1 MELRIGILRVRDVLP
16 QHELRNIL
24 VVVFRKHIPIK
35 TSHFYTYRLLCVF
48 RLHRWCNMS
57 VASDNDSS
65 SSSSSSSSSHGHNS
79 TSSHDAKWETLYAL
93 RERIVRFVGQ
103 LEKRTKLYSPPFHRY
118 MIGGDAKIEQVSVR
132 YSEDVSQS
140 AGEYIVGV
148 FNDGE
153 TIDPHSSTY
162 VCNYPGWILTQ
173 QEYTELNDDAHE
185 NMGALFGI
193 DVPLQAFVRK
203 HWNPTWDPAWKEV
216 EWVVLGD
223 PVSTGGNFNTLSGIP
238 NKAYNCE
245 FRINN
250 RAEYKV
256 LTKDGRYSV
265 ISEVVTIHRQKA
277 ATIRTGVELFV
288 AYDNLI
294 RAKKRLA
301 AE

>member
-1 MELRIGILRVRDVLP
+1 MGNVVCITGTNCSICRAVREA
-16 QHELRNIL
+16 HEA
-24 VVVFRKHIPIK
+24 VFTPF
-35 TSHFYTYRLLCVF
+35 S
-48 RLHRWCNMS
+48 S
-57 VASDNDSS
+57 VYDRRRCQDRA
-65 SSSSSSSSSHGHNS
+65 G
-79 TSSHDAKWETLYAL
+79 
-93 RERIVRFVGQ
+93 ERAVQR
-103 LEKRTKLYSPPFHRY
+103 RC
-118 MIGGDAKIEQVSVR
+118 
-132 YSEDVSQS
+132 
-140 AGEYIVGV
+140 GEYIVGV

>member
-1 MELRIGILRVRDVLP
+1 
-16 QHELRNIL
+16 
-24 VVVFRKHIPIK
+24 
-35 TSHFYTYRLLCVF
+35 
-48 RLHRWCNMS
+48 MS

-65 SSSSSSSSSHGHNS
+65 SSSSSSSSSP
-79 TSSHDAKWETLYAL
+79 TSHDAKWETLYAL
-93 RERIVRFVGQ
+93 RERIVRFVAQ
-103 LEKRTKLYSPPFHRY
+103 LEKRTKLYPPPFHRC

-153 TIDPHSSTY
+153 TIGSHPSSTY
-162 VCNYPGWILTQ
+162 VCNYPGWIVTQ
-173 QEYTELNDDAHE
+173 QEYTELNDHAHE

-203 HWNPTWDPAWKEV
+203 HWNPNWDPAWKAV

-223 PVSTGGNFNTLSGIP
+223 PVSTGSNFNTLSGIP

-250 RAEYKV
+250 CAEYKV

-265 ISEVVTIHRQKA
+265 ISDLVTIHRQKA
-277 ATIRTGVELFV
+277 ATIRTGAELFV

-294 RAKKRLA
+294 RVKKKKQQLS